1 MADEEKDEDMTLEQ
15 REQWLRD
22 RGVLIENPREDARN
36 AALHQRQH
44 DREDG
49 AVRPPTIVEQIRMM
63 RISTTESSS
72 SSSSSSSQQ
81 EQQDKPAELGS
92 IQFVWIPQ
100 DTTQPLK
107 TLRLPAALAQESG
120 DSLPNYVK
128 SFFADSKS
136 IDASL
141 LQQQATKHFAGGQLK
156 DLASTNIST
165 AAMNSVAAQG
175 TVETFPLVHPAD
187 TNHYTGVYIYLDEVG
202 LLKKLPA
209 NARASQM
216 AAACGYHPAPNF
228 YGDVFVGRVATRPTM
243 TNIDFIVGRDTDR
256 SAEWMVRAVSEN
268 VAWQQGYNEATGN
281 VGATQPSHVGTEG
294 VAAKEDRFTW
304 TQEDDELEICIPLV
318 DDNEGSAIDKS
329 KLKVLFHP
337 RSIVVKYNG
346 KEYVSIQLYD
356 AIDVDGCTW
365 TLDGKTKL
373 VVTCEKAGGGGIWP
387 RIKESN

>member
-1 MADEEKDEDMTLEQ
+1 MADDEKDEDMTLEQ

-36 AALHQRQH
+36 AALHQQQQQH
-44 DREDG
+44 DTEDG
-49 AVRPPTIVEQIRMM
+49 ALRPPTIVEQIRMM
-63 RISTTESSS
+63 TISTSE
-72 SSSSSSSQQ
+72 SSSSQQ
-81 EQQDKPAELGS
+81 QQQQQDKQAELGS
-92 IQFVWIPQ
+92 VQFVWIPQ
-100 DTTQPLK
+100 DTTKPLK
-107 TLRLPAALAQESG
+107 TLRLPASLAQEAG

-128 SFFADSKS
+128 SYFADSKS

-156 DLASTNIST
+156 DLAATNIST

-175 TVETFPLVHPAD
+175 TVETFSLVHPAD

-209 NARASQM
+209 NTRASQL
-216 AAACGYHPAPNF
+216 AAACGYHPPPNF

-243 TNIDFIVGRDTDR
+243 TNIDFVAGRDTDR

-268 VAWQQGYNEATGN
+268 VAWQQEYNQATGQ

-294 VAAKEDRFTW
+294 VAAKEEKFTW

-318 DDNEGSAIDKS
+318 DVDDNDGSAIDKS

-337 RSIVVKYNG
+337 RSIVVKYKG
-346 KEYVSIQLYD
+346 KEYVSIKLYD